1 MSVLKLRRDM
11 VVVDEDAAAAKAGE
25 SDKPFPLRKIEP
37 ENADED
43 VIDLDVTEDAA
54 EEDEGGEEH
63 HGKTLFQHVRFWFN
77 AAVITAGICAY
88 PAMVVASSDVGDAD
102 IGKTALR
109 SDWTAPWV
117 GGAAALMEKHFND
130 LGWASD
136 APAWSPMARLTA
148 KPAYQSAMAASLGD
162 FIKLE
167 NAQAVAA
174 DRADA
179 DLEAASRLI
188 SSGSTAVQLLAA
200 RDALTNY
207 DRRLRR
213 RDVSSVSTS
222 AQVFEQLSL
231 LASWG
236 EISQQEIAASA
247 KSVGGNPFDED
258 ATRAVYAAKGR
269 AAVAFTV
276 LESLQWPE
284 TPAAAKAR
292 EEALAAWKAAAQ
304 FHPLIVLNG
313 DPDGS
318 LFGNHATSMGF
329 LIGQAQKATETFRA
343 SFAPA
348 PAPVAAA
355 VPAAPVVTAGAT
367 ASGAAK

>member
-11 VVVDEDAAAAKAGE
+11 VVVEEETVAGKAAE

-37 ENADED
+37 EAADED
-43 VIDLDVTEDAA
+43 IIEGEVNDAIA
-54 EEDEGGEEH
+54 DEEADETH
-63 HGKTLFQHVRFWFN
+63 HEKSLFQHVRFWFN
-77 AAVITAGICAY
+77 AAVIVAGISAY
-88 PAMVVASSDVGDAD
+88 PAMVIASSDVGDGD
-102 IGKTALR
+102 IGKGALR

-117 GGAAALMEKHFND
+117 GGAAALLEKHFND

-148 KPAYQSAMAASLGD
+148 KPAYQSAMASSLGD

-167 NAQAVAA
+167 NAQAGAA
-174 DRADA
+174 NRADP

-213 RDVSSVSTS
+213 RDVASVSTP
-222 AQVFEQLSL
+222 AQVFEQLGL

-236 EISQQEIAASA
+236 EVSQQEIAASA

-269 AAVAFTV
+269 AAVAYTV
-276 LESLQWPE
+276 LESLQWPQ
-284 TPAAAKAR
+284 TPVAAKAR
-292 EEALAAWKAAAQ
+292 EEAMAAWKAAAQ

-329 LIGQAQKATETFRA
+329 LVGQAQKATESFRA

-348 PAPVAAA
+348 PVTSSLPATPVATTGAPV
-355 VPAAPVVTAGAT
+355 
-367 ASGAAK
+367 SGAPR

>member
-11 VVVDEDAAAAKAGE
+11 VVVDEQPVAEKAAE
-25 SDKPFPLRKIEP
+25 SDKPFPLRTIEP
-37 ENADED
+37 DEVDED
-43 VIDLDVTEDAA
+43 IIEGELNEEPA
-54 EEDEGGEEH
+54 EDEAGDEEH
-63 HGKTLFQHVRFWFN
+63 GKSIFQHVRFWFN
-77 AAVITAGICAY
+77 AAVIVAGIGAY
-88 PAMVVASSDVGDAD
+88 PAMVIASSDVGDGD

-117 GGAAALMEKHFND
+117 GGAATLMEKHFND

-136 APAWSPMARLTA
+136 APGWSPMARLTA
-148 KPAYQSAMAASLGD
+148 KPAYQAAMASSLGD

-167 NAQAVAA
+167 SAQAVAA
-174 DRADA
+174 NRADP

-213 RDVSSVSTS
+213 RDVASVSTP
-222 AQVFEQLSL
+222 AQIFEQLGL
-231 LASWG
+231 IASWG
-236 EISQQEIAASA
+236 EVSQQEIAASA

-269 AAVAFTV
+269 AAVAYTV
-276 LESLQWPE
+276 IESLQWPS

-329 LIGQAQKATETFRA
+329 LVGQAQKATESFRA
-343 SFAPA
+343 AFEPA
-348 PAPVAAA
+348 PAPIAA
-355 VPAAPVVTAGAT
+355 VPVAPVVTTGAT

>member
-11 VVVDEDAAAAKAGE
+11 VVADDQTVAEKAAE
-25 SDKPFPLRKIEP
+25 TDKPFPLRKIEP
-37 ENADED
+37 EDVDED
-43 VIDLDVTEDAA
+43 IIEGELNEEPA
-54 EEDEGGEEH
+54 EDEAGDEEH
-63 HGKTLFQHVRFWFN
+63 GKSIFQHVRFLFN
-77 AAVITAGICAY
+77 AAIIVAGISAY
-88 PAMVVASSDVGDAD
+88 PAMVIASSDVGDGD
-102 IGKTALR
+102 IGKNTLR

-117 GGAAALMEKHFND
+117 GGAATLMEKHFND

-136 APAWSPMARLTA
+136 APGWSPMARLTA
-148 KPAYQSAMAASLGD
+148 KPAYQAAMASSLGD

-167 NAQAVAA
+167 SAQAVAA
-174 DRADA
+174 DRADP

-222 AQVFEQLSL
+222 AQIFEQLGL
-231 LASWG
+231 IASWG
-236 EISQQEIAASA
+236 EVSQQEIAASA

-269 AAVAFTV
+269 AAVAYTV

-292 EEALAAWKAAAQ
+292 EEALAAWKSAAQ

-329 LIGQAQKATETFRA
+329 LVGQAQKATENFRA

-348 PAPVAAA
+348 PVSVA
-355 VPAAPVVTAGAT
+355 VPAAAPVVATSAT
-367 ASGAAK
+367 ASGAGK